1 MSNNLEEKKQVVAGI
16 VEKFQK
22 AQSIVFVDYR
32 GLNAEETTNLR
43 ADCRKAGVEYLVLK
57 NTMIERAAEELNV
70 TDLKAHLEG
79 PTAVAF
85 GMEDAVAPAKVL
97 TEFIKKA
104 KKTEVK
110 CGLLDGQVLD
120 AAGVEALAA
129 IPSREV
135 LIAKV
140 MGSMMSAVSKFVYVV
155 EAIRKKAAG
164 EEE

>member
-1 MSNNLEEKKQVVAGI
+1 MSNNLEAKKQVVAGI

-32 GLNAEETTNLR
+32 GLNAEETTNMR

-85 GMEDAVAPAKVL
+85 SMNDPASAAKIML
-97 TEFIKKA
+97 KYAKDTKKLS
-104 KKTEVK
+104 VK
-110 CGLLDGQVLD
+110 CGFLEGAVVGEDVVQSLSEL
-120 AAGVEALAA
+120 
-129 IPSREV
+129 PSREV
-135 LIAKV
+135 LIAKI
-140 MGSMMSAVSKFVYVV
+140 MGSLNAPVTNFVYAV
-155 EAIRKKAAG
+155 EAVRKKLAG
-164 EEE
+164 EE

>member
-1 MSNNLEEKKQVVAGI
+1 MSNNLEAKKQVVAGI

-85 GMEDAVAPAKVL
+85 GMNDPASAAKIMLKYAKDTKKL
-97 TEFIKKA
+97 T
-104 KKTEVK
+104 VK
-110 CGLLDGQVLD
+110 CGFLEGAVVGEDVVQSLSEL
-120 AAGVEALAA
+120 
-129 IPSREV
+129 PSREV
-135 LIAKV
+135 LIAKI
-140 MGSMMSAVSKFVYVV
+140 MGSLNAPVTNFVYAV
-155 EAIRKKAAG
+155 EAVRKKLAG
-164 EEE
+164 EE

>member
-1 MSNNLEEKKQVVAGI
+1 MSNNLEAKKQVVAGI

-32 GLNAEETTNLR
+32 GLNAEETTNMR

-85 GMEDAVAPAKVL
+85 SMNDPASAAKIMLKYAKDTKML
-97 TEFIKKA
+97 T
-104 KKTEVK
+104 VK
-110 CGLLDGQVLD
+110 CGFLEGAVVGEDVVQSLSEL
-120 AAGVEALAA
+120 
-129 IPSREV
+129 PSREV
-135 LIAKV
+135 LIAKI
-140 MGSMMSAVSKFVYVV
+140 MGSLNAPVTNFVYAV
-155 EAIRKKAAG
+155 EAVRKKLAG
-164 EEE
+164 EE

>member
-1 MSNNLEEKKQVVAGI
+1 MSNNLEAKKQVVASI

-32 GLNAEETTNLR
+32 GLNAEETTNMR

-85 GMEDAVAPAKVL
+85 SMNDPASAAKIMLKYAKDTKKL
-97 TEFIKKA
+97 T
-104 KKTEVK
+104 VK
-110 CGLLDGQVLD
+110 CGFLEGAVVGEDVVQSLSEL
-120 AAGVEALAA
+120 
-129 IPSREV
+129 PSREV
-135 LIAKV
+135 LIAKI
-140 MGSMMSAVSKFVYVV
+140 MGSLNAPVTNFVYAV
-155 EAIRKKAAG
+155 EAVRKKLAG
-164 EEE
+164 EE

>member
-1 MSNNLEEKKQVVAGI
+1 MSNNLEAKKQVVAGI

-32 GLNAEETTNLR
+32 GLNAEETTNMR

-85 GMEDAVAPAKVL
+85 SMNDPASAAKIML
-97 TEFIKKA
+97 KYAKDTKKLS
-104 KKTEVK
+104 VK
-110 CGLLDGQVLD
+110 CGFLEGAVVGEDVVQSLYEL
-120 AAGVEALAA
+120 
-129 IPSREV
+129 PSREV
-135 LIAKV
+135 LIAKI
-140 MGSMMSAVSKFVYVV
+140 MGSLNAPVTNFVYAV
-155 EAIRKKAAG
+155 EAVRKKLAG
-164 EEE
+164 EE

>member
-1 MSNNLEEKKQVVAGI
+1 MSNNLEAKKQVVAGI

-32 GLNAEETTNLR
+32 GLNAEETTNMR

-85 GMEDAVAPAKVL
+85 SMNDPASAAKIMLKYAKDTKKL
-97 TEFIKKA
+97 T
-104 KKTEVK
+104 VK
-110 CGLLDGQVLD
+110 CGFLEGAVVGEDVVQSLSEL
-120 AAGVEALAA
+120 
-129 IPSREV
+129 PSREV
-135 LIAKV
+135 LIAKI
-140 MGSMMSAVSKFVYVV
+140 MGSLNAPVTNFVYAV
-155 EAIRKKAAG
+155 EAVRKKLAG
-164 EEE
+164 EE

>member
-85 GMEDAVAPAKVL
+85 SMNDPASAAKIMLKYAKDTKKL
-97 TEFIKKA
+97 T
-104 KKTEVK
+104 VK
-110 CGLLDGQVLD
+110 CGFLEGAVVGEDVVQSLSEL
-120 AAGVEALAA
+120 
-129 IPSREV
+129 PSREV
-135 LIAKV
+135 LIAKI
-140 MGSMMSAVSKFVYVV
+140 MGSLNAPVTNFVYAV
-155 EAIRKKAAG
+155 EAVRKKLAG
-164 EEE
+164 EE

>member
-1 MSNNLEEKKQVVAGI
+1 MSNNLEAKKQVVAGI

-85 GMEDAVAPAKVL
+85 SMNDPASAAKIML
-97 TEFIKKA
+97 KYAKDTKKLS
-104 KKTEVK
+104 VK
-110 CGLLDGQVLD
+110 CGFLEGAVVGEDVVQSLSEL
-120 AAGVEALAA
+120 
-129 IPSREV
+129 PSREV
-135 LIAKV
+135 LIAKI
-140 MGSMMSAVSKFVYVV
+140 MGSLNAPVTNFVYAV
-155 EAIRKKAAG
+155 EAVRKKLAG
-164 EEE
+164 EE

>member
-1 MSNNLEEKKQVVAGI
+1 MSNNLEAKKQVVASI

-32 GLNAEETTNLR
+32 GLNAEETTNMR

-85 GMEDAVAPAKVL
+85 SMNDPASAAKIML
-97 TEFIKKA
+97 KYAKDTKKLS
-104 KKTEVK
+104 VK
-110 CGLLDGQVLD
+110 CGFLEGAVVGEDVVQSLSEL
-120 AAGVEALAA
+120 
-129 IPSREV
+129 PSREV
-135 LIAKV
+135 LIAKI
-140 MGSMMSAVSKFVYVV
+140 MGSLNAPVTNFVYAV
-155 EAIRKKAAG
+155 EAVRKKLAG
-164 EEE
+164 EE

>member
-1 MSNNLEEKKQVVAGI
+1 MSNNLEAKKQVVAGI

-85 GMEDAVAPAKVL
+85 SMNDPASAAKIMLKYAKDTKKL
-97 TEFIKKA
+97 T
-104 KKTEVK
+104 VK
-110 CGLLDGQVLD
+110 CGFLEGAVVGEDVVQSLSEL
-120 AAGVEALAA
+120 
-129 IPSREV
+129 PSREV
-135 LIAKV
+135 LIAKI
-140 MGSMMSAVSKFVYVV
+140 MGSLNAPVTNFVYAV
-155 EAIRKKAAG
+155 EAVRKKLAG
-164 EEE
+164 EE

>member
-1 MSNNLEEKKQVVAGI
+1 MSNNLEAKKQVVASI

-85 GMEDAVAPAKVL
+85 SMNDPASAAKIML
-97 TEFIKKA
+97 KYAKDTKKLS
-104 KKTEVK
+104 VK
-110 CGLLDGQVLD
+110 CGFLEGAVVGEDVVQSLSEL
-120 AAGVEALAA
+120 
-129 IPSREV
+129 PSREV
-135 LIAKV
+135 LIAKI
-140 MGSMMSAVSKFVYVV
+140 MGSLNAPVTNFVYAV
-155 EAIRKKAAG
+155 EAVRKKLAG
-164 EEE
+164 EE

>member
-1 MSNNLEEKKQVVAGI
+1 MSNNLEAKKQVVASI

-85 GMEDAVAPAKVL
+85 SMNDPASAAKIMLKYAKDTKKL
-97 TEFIKKA
+97 T
-104 KKTEVK
+104 VK
-110 CGLLDGQVLD
+110 CGFLEGAVVGEDVVQSLSEL
-120 AAGVEALAA
+120 
-129 IPSREV
+129 PSREV
-135 LIAKV
+135 LIAKI
-140 MGSMMSAVSKFVYVV
+140 MGSLNAPVTNFVYAV
-155 EAIRKKAAG
+155 EAVRKKLAG
-164 EEE
+164 EE